1 MPKLCQC
8 KSRASGPVAN
18 CKGSVCDCEDCC
30 SCKCDCK
37 SCYHEKCSC
46 DPSCSCTHCSCSG

>member
-1 MPKLCQC
+1 
-8 KSRASGPVAN
+8 RASGPVAN
-18 CKGSVCDCEDCC
+18 CKGSVCDCEDRC

-46 DPSCSCTHCSCSG
+46 DPSCSCTHCSGSGWKCDD